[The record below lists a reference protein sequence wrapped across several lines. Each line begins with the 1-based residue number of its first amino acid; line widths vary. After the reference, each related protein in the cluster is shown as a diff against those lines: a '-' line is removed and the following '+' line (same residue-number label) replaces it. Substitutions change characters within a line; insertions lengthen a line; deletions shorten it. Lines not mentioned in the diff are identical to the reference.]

1 MSYKPRVS
9 RKEVGAVVSVVP
21 VCPARRPD
29 NGLPGSGLGRMAPV
43 HAGGHWGGPAS
54 SAGGALE
61 VKGWSQVTLPGGMKQ
76 DAGPGPLL
84 VVEGLVEGALGE
96 DVAEGRSISFRVRK
110 KQE

>member
-29 NGLPGSGLGRMAPV
+29 NGLPGSVLGRMAPV

-54 SAGGALE
+54 SAGGALA
-61 VKGWSQVTLPGGMKQ
+61 VKGQSYWPPGHTARWDEAGRWSWPSLGG
-76 DAGPGPLL
+76 
-84 VVEGLVEGALGE
+84 
-96 DVAEGRSISFRVRK
+96 
-110 KQE
+110 